1 MLGGRLAADAV
12 EAYLASADPACLR
25 QARKRFMKLHGRVF
39 FILGIMQ
46 YFWYSSDKRREKF
59 VDICRDPDVQYL
71 TWQSYTQ
78 KELVRERPTA
88 HVRIFFKDLAQLLGF
103 ARA

>member
-1 MLGGRLAADAV
+1 
-12 EAYLASADPACLR
+12 
-25 QARKRFMKLHGRVF
+25 
-39 FILGIMQ
+39 
-46 YFWYSSDKRREKF
+46 
-59 VDICRDPDVQYL
+59 VQYL
-71 TWQSYTQ
+71 TWQAYTQ